1 MLFGNGTGG
10 VDWVL
15 VCLGN
20 PGEKYENTRHNVA
33 SASTPPSRG

>member
-20 PGEKYENTRHNVA
+20 PGEKYEKHPA
-33 SASTPPSRG
+33 QCGLHGS

>member
-20 PGEKYENTRHNVA
+20 PGRNTENTQAQCGLHG
-33 SASTPPSRG
+33 S

>member
-20 PGEKYENTRHNVA
+20 PGRNTKTLGTMWA
-33 SASTPPSRG
+33 SW